1 MKKILVTYWPK
12 GGNVE
17 KSAIK
22 VQNEIGATAVL
33 KDLASARTAGFDE
46 YDLII
51 AGGSTVGAE
60 TWREAS
66 GGNLWTVFFA
76 ELAPGSLNGKKAA
89 LFGLGDQVLYP
100 NHFVDA
106 MAHLKTGF
114 IKAGATLIGK
124 WPNEGYKF
132 TASEALE
139 GENFVGLALDEDW
152 QAEMTPGRIQK
163 WVAGLLAEC

>member
-17 KSAIK
+17 KSAFKIHSELGE
-22 VQNEIGATAVL
+22 NAEL
-33 KDLASARTAGFDE
+33 KDLSAARTSGFEE

-60 TWREAS
+60 TWLEAS
-66 GGNLWTVFFA
+66 GGNLWPVFFS
-76 ELAPGSLNGKKAA
+76 ELAPSCLNGKKVA

-106 MAHLKTGF
+106 MSHLKTEF
-114 IKAGATLIGK
+114 VKAGAEIIGK
-124 WPNEGYKF
+124 WLNEGYKF

-139 GENFVGLALDEDW
+139 GEYFAGLALDEDW
-152 QAEMTPGRIQK
+152 QADLSPERIKK
-163 WVAGLLAEC
+163 WVAILLEKS